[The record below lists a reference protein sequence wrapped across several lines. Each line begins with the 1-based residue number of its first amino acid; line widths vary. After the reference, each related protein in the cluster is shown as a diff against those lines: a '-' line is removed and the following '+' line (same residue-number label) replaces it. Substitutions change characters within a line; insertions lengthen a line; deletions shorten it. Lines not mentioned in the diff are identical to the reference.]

1 MKNYDRINAL
11 PPKGH
16 RAQYGYYGAAAAAA
30 GAAAGYAYGDQS
42 YTYSDESCY
51 RTVHTRRARAG
62 TSEWSM
68 SANDVA
74 GVHPAP

>member
-51 RTVHTRRARAG
+51 RTVRYQTRSGWHQRVVYVC
-62 TSEWSM
+62 E
-68 SANDVA
+68 
-74 GVHPAP
+74 